1 MGSAILVLYFSFL
14 VLSLSSVTHAQRR
27 SGSRYGGEDERS
39 SRPCQRLQRLR
50 AHEPSESQMI
60 RSEGGT
66 FEFSSGEDNEEL
78 ECAGVAFFRK
88 TIESNAIA
96 IPQYPSAPE
105 LVYVSRG
112 SLILQYVS

>member
-1 MGSAILVLYFSFL
+1 M
-14 VLSLSSVTHAQRR
+14 LSEEVAVVMEGRMRDHH
-27 SGSRYGGEDERS
+27 GHVGG
-39 SRPCQRLQRLR
+39 RLR
-50 AHEPSESQMI
+50 AHELSESESI

-105 LVYVSRG
+105 LVYVARG
-112 SLILQYVS
+112 SLILHVS